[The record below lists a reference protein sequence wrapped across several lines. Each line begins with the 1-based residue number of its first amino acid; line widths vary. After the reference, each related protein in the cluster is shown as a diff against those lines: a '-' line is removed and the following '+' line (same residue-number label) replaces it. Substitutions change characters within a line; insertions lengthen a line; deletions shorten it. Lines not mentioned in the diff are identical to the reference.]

1 MEKSKH
7 EVGDRYQRG
16 LEIIERLY
24 GELGAKTLRSLEET
38 APDLARY
45 IVEFAFGDIFSRPG
59 LDLKSREMATVAA
72 LTAMGN
78 APAQLRAHIHGALN
92 AGCTQQEIIEIIM
105 QMAAYAGFPAAINGV
120 QAAKEVFADRAAKRL

>member
-1 MEKSKH
+1 MDETN
-7 EVGDRYQRG
+7 RYRRG
-16 LEIIERLY
+16 LEIFERLY
-24 GELGAKTLRSLEET
+24 GEMGAKTLRSLEET

-78 APAQLRAHIHGALN
+78 SPAQLRAHIHGALN
-92 AGCTQQEIIEIIM
+92 AGCTQQEIIEIVL
-105 QMAAYAGFPAAINGV
+105 QMLLYAGFPAAINGV
-120 QAAKEVFADRAAKRL
+120 QAAKEVFAERAAKK

>member
-1 MEKSKH
+1 MDET
-7 EVGDRYQRG
+7 DRRRRG
-16 LEIIERLY
+16 LEIFERLY
-24 GELGAKTLRSLEET
+24 GEMGAKTLRSLEET

-78 APAQLRAHIHGALN
+78 SPAQLRAHIHGALN
-92 AGCTQQEIIEIIM
+92 AGCTQQEIIEIVL
-105 QMAAYAGFPAAINGV
+105 QMVLYAGFPAAINGV
-120 QAAKEVFADRAAKRL
+120 QAAKEVFAERAAKK

>member
-1 MEKSKH
+1 MDKSNDA
-7 EVGDRYQRG
+7 GRDRYRRG
-16 LEIIERLY
+16 SEMIERLY

-45 IVEFAFGDIFSRPG
+45 MVEFAFGDIFSRPG
-59 LDLKSREMATVAA
+59 LDVKSREMITVAA

-92 AGCTQQEIIEIIM
+92 AGCTRQEIIEIIV
-105 QMAAYAGFPAAINGV
+105 QMALYAGFPAAINGV
-120 QAAKEVFADRAAKRL
+120 QAAKEVFAERAARK

>member
-1 MEKSKH
+1 MDETN
-7 EVGDRYQRG
+7 RYRRG
-16 LEIIERLY
+16 SEMIERLY

-59 LDLKSREMATVAA
+59 LDVKSREMITVAA

-92 AGCTQQEIIEIIM
+92 AGCTREEIIETIL
-105 QMAAYAGFPAAINGV
+105 QMALYAGFPAAINGV
-120 QAAKEVFADRAAKRL
+120 QAAKEVFAERAARK

>member
-1 MEKSKH
+1 MDETN
-7 EVGDRYQRG
+7 RYRRG
-16 LEIIERLY
+16 SEMIERLY

-59 LDLKSREMATVAA
+59 LDVKSREMITVAA

-92 AGCTQQEIIEIIM
+92 AGCTRQEIIETIL
-105 QMAAYAGFPAAINGV
+105 QMALYAGFPAAINGV
-120 QAAKEVFADRAAKRL
+120 QAAKEVFAERAARK